1 MIWTLRAS
9 SQSVKMASFYF
20 ANINDLITMIH
31 YKLHLYIH
39 LNIII
44 FFSLVL
50 AEIQPMNLNVL
61 FLQPILSFRSYNVI
75 YYALINVF

>member
-20 ANINDLITMIH
+20 ANINDLITMTH
-31 YKLHLYIH
+31 CKMNLYIH

-44 FFSLVL
+44 YYSLVL
-50 AEIQPMNLNVL
+50 VEIQPLNLIVL
-61 FLQPILSFRSYNVI
+61 FLQPIFP
-75 YYALINVF
+75 FD